1 MKEKLTEYEALKQK
15 ALEQFK
21 QGKHLL
27 GKDGAFQPLL
37 KEFLESALQAELDTH
52 LDDEARTKGNRR
64 NGSST
69 KLVKSAEGSF
79 ELETP
84 RDRLGDFEPE
94 IVRKRETILAD
105 HLEDKIIGLYGLGMS
120 LRDISKHIEEMYG
133 TNISAATLSTIT
145 DRIIPKI
152 KEWQGR
158 PLDEVY
164 CIVWMDAMHY
174 KVKEEGKV
182 KRKACL
188 SPALGGSGRRLRRR
202 LLHRFRAGGC

>member
-105 HLEDKIIGLYGLGMS
+105 HLEDKIMTFRQI
-120 LRDISKHIEEMYG
+120 D
-133 TNISAATLSTIT
+133 
-145 DRIIPKI
+145 P
-152 KEWQGR
+152 
-158 PLDEVY
+158 PVY
-164 CIVWMDAMHY
+164 RGW
-174 KVKEEGKV
+174 
-182 KRKACL
+182 
-188 SPALGGSGRRLRRR
+188 
-202 LLHRFRAGGC
+202 